1 MAKYRVL
8 TINPGSTST
17 KVAVFDDETEVFS
30 KNIVHA
36 AEDLAAFAQLTQQK
50 PYRAALILEALQE
63 NGIDLSSLSAV
74 VGRGGGLLAVEGGV
88 YIIDDLLLSH
98 AEKGANGVVHPAQ
111 LGSLLAND
119 IAKEYGIPAYVVNPP
134 DTDELEAVAR
144 LTGIKGVY
152 RNVHLH
158 ALNLKETAIRHAAAM
173 HKKVEECNFIVC
185 HIGGGVSVSAHR
197 YGKMIDGND
206 IVGGEGPMAPTRCGN
221 VPASE
226 IIDLCFSGISQKEA
240 KALCTKTGGFVSH
253 LNTSD
258 AREVVRLAEEG
269 NQYAALV
276 WDAFKYQIIKEI
288 GAMAAVLQGKAD
300 GILLSGGIVHS
311 QELVESIRQSCSWIA
326 PGSAYPG
333 EFEMEAMAAGAIR
346 VLNGSEAV
354 KTYSGKPVWNPK
366 ELGL

>member
-1 MAKYRVL
+1 
-8 TINPGSTST
+8 
-17 KVAVFDDETEVFS
+17 
-30 KNIVHA
+30 
-36 AEDLAAFAQLTQQK
+36 
-50 PYRAALILEALQE
+50 
-63 NGIDLSSLSAV
+63 
-74 VGRGGGLLAVEGGV
+74 
-88 YIIDDLLLSH
+88 
-98 AEKGANGVVHPAQ
+98 
-111 LGSLLAND
+111 
-119 IAKEYGIPAYVVNPP
+119 
-134 DTDELEAVAR
+134 
-144 LTGIKGVY
+144 
-152 RNVHLH
+152 
-158 ALNLKETAIRHAAAM
+158 
-173 HKKVEECNFIVC
+173 
-185 HIGGGVSVSAHR
+185 
-197 YGKMIDGND
+197 
-206 IVGGEGPMAPTRCGN
+206 MAPTRCGN

-326 PGSAYPG
+326 PVSAYPG